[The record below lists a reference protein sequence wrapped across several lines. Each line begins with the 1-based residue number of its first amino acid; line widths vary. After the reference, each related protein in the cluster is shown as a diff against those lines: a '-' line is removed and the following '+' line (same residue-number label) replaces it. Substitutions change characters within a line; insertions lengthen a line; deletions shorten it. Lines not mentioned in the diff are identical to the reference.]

1 MDIKTY
7 LNQAYRI
14 DQRINSKLEQ
24 IRSLRELAAKATSTL
39 SHTTGNSGSKD
50 VHPMESII
58 VKILDLERE
67 IDMDINV
74 LVDLKREIISLIKQI
89 KNPEYQILLELKY
102 LCFKTWEQI
111 AIDMDYSIQHIFR
124 LHNQSL
130 RAIENYKT

>member
-24 IRSLRELAAKATSTL
+24 IKYLRELAAKATSTL
-39 SHTTGNSGSKD
+39 SDTGVSSDSKD
-50 VHPMESII
+50 VQPMESII

-74 LVDLKREIISLIKQI
+74 LVDLKREIISIIKQI

-130 RAIENYKT
+130 RAIKNYKI